1 MIKLDVPHKRPERPP
16 RSTRRPSRISRSPSP
31 TPSNLTPPSGS
42 DGYPSEDEENL
53 KYTSSTKANK
63 NLFNVPLPASYIPDR
78 QSSLVRPEAKPPV
91 PSRMS
96 SLTVQQQQEQD
107 RLARNGSQRS
117 SSNKSAEK
125 RTSIWQTLRRTSTQ
139 SQSHRLES
147 RKKNTLSLFSFPRRA
162 ISSSN
167 LHKSAMSNTP
177 ISPTSSRGNQFNKP
191 QRYSSLIEKDQIPTI
206 DEDPIKDIRD
216 DWVPIQAWLSNVEP
230 VNEEDEARTTKT
242 FDRQSLSTQN
252 HGFLTDDATDYSL
265 HGFNSII
272 RKNEKRGS
280 MDTQTQAN
288 HTPENRNA
296 SLIDYNPDNEI
307 EFMKKQ
313 DSQRNIEKK
322 KTEDAQLSFD
332 QESAHFATF
341 EEYQKMYQKE
351 PNDESN
357 KHQTSHEDDI
367 ELIEGSLI
375 DAHIVRNVKPQEEE
389 IEELSIDHHKMKDN
403 QEHQSRDE
411 IEENLVNAQVV
422 NITSA
427 EQPQEEEAKEIEKR
441 LIDEHIIDN
450 EKPEDEKDQIFDD
463 KLIKESREEIHEPSV
478 DKHVIMEDHASEN
491 VGIKEINESLATSNE
506 AQQSQEQEEEV
517 EETLVDNHT
526 LDYNKSQDSVEH
538 STSAHTV
545 ESDVPQHQQSQEEEV
560 EETLLD
566 DHVDYDKSQKPVE
579 ERFVN
584 AQLIEMNAPQGRQQS
599 QEEEV
604 DEQSIDAHVVEPE
617 QSHQPQEVDI
627 EDIDEAEGSLE
638 DFVQRSEDQHFS
650 LISPSD
656 RADFE
661 RFNRLSYELDI
672 DSGKDEQESDTP
684 EMMTPTGTDLPQST
698 FSHQMDTKD
707 IELSVAQVPNDE
719 EQLYSLVHPWYSPQ
733 MPYATHTQR
742 QYGENLD
749 VNKRMTLLYG
759 DILRAEEAEK
769 LHEDTG
775 YSPNTLQS
783 TNIPSYKHNSHSP
796 YIQME
801 ESTDGDLMTIE
812 DSLQGFCIDNVIGQ
826 AY

>member
-1 MIKLDVPHKRPERPP
+1 
-16 RSTRRPSRISRSPSP
+16 
-31 TPSNLTPPSGS
+31 
-42 DGYPSEDEENL
+42 
-53 KYTSSTKANK
+53 
-63 NLFNVPLPASYIPDR
+63 
-78 QSSLVRPEAKPPV
+78 
-91 PSRMS
+91 MS

-107 RLARNGSQRS
+107 RLARNGSQR

-139 SQSHRLES
+139 SQSQRLES

-167 LHKSAMSNTP
+167 LHKSAMSNSP
-177 ISPTSSRGNQFNKP
+177 ISPTSSRGNPFNKP

-216 DWVPIQAWLSNVEP
+216 EWVPIQAWLSNVEP

-265 HGFNSII
+265 HEFSSII

-307 EFMKKQ
+307 GFMAKQ
-313 DSQRNIEKK
+313 DSQRNIEQKK
-322 KTEDAQLSFD
+322 AEDAQRSFD
-332 QESAHFATF
+332 QESSHFATF
-341 EEYQKMYQKE
+341 EEYQKMYEKE

-375 DAHIVRNVKPQEEE
+375 DAHIVGNVKPQEEE
-389 IEELSIDHHKMKDN
+389 IEELLIDQHKIKDN

-411 IEENLVNAQVV
+411 IEKDLVNAKVA

-427 EQPQEEEAKEIEKR
+427 EQPQEEEVKEIEKR
-441 LIDEHIIDN
+441 SIDERIIDN
-450 EKPEDEKDQIFDD
+450 EKLEGEKDQTVDVR
-463 KLIKESREEIHEPSV
+463 LIKESREVIHEPSV
-478 DKHVIMEDHASEN
+478 DKHVIMEDNASETDGN
-491 VGIKEINESLATSNE
+491 KEINESLVTSNE
-506 AQQSQEQEEEV
+506 AQRSQEQEGEV
-517 EETLVDNHT
+517 EETLVDNT
-526 LDYNKSQDSVEH
+526 FDYNESKDSVKEH
-538 STSAHTV
+538 STDAHTV
-545 ESDVPQHQQSQEEEV
+545 EVDVPQHQPSQEKEV

-566 DHVDYDKSQKPVE
+566 DHVDYDKSQEPVE
-579 ERFVN
+579 ERSIN
-584 AQLIEMNAPQGRQQS
+584 AQVLEMNAPQECQQS

-604 DEQSIDAHVVEPE
+604 DEQSVDAHVVEPE

-661 RFNRLSYELDI
+661 RYNRLSYELDI

-684 EMMTPTGTDLPQST
+684 EMMTPTGTDLPQAT

-742 QYGENLD
+742 PYGENLD

-759 DILRAEEAEK
+759 DILREEEAEK

-801 ESTDGDLMTIE
+801 ESTDGDLMSIE